1 MKVFAKALHSKFAI
15 NGQLKTEIEFEYAP
29 TFSEVYERLGFLPER
44 FPFSLTASDHLE
56 FRKSYSQVPRG
67 VEFLVIYPKWSS
79 FGPVYSFTLM

>member
-44 FPFSLTASDHLE
+44 FPLFD
-56 FRKSYSQVPRG
+56 
-67 VEFLVIYPKWSS
+67 FLVIFIMLGSIFKRSLQNFINS
-79 FGPVYSFTLM
+79 FSLLSI